1 MIAAPE
7 RTTRSPRTLRS
18 LLPRPRPRR
27 RVVAAVLGAWL
38 FLAVVSV
45 VALSLGDEPTSPP
58 ALWAALQG
66 RGPENT
72 VYAVL
77 DVRLP
82 RVVLAVVVG
91 AAFGVSG
98 GLSQS
103 VLRNP
108 LASPDVLGISAGAS
122 VAVVAVIA
130 IGSLG
135 GPVGIVPVPAA
146 ALAGGLAAAALIALL
161 ARDGAL
167 RGRRILLVGIALSAA
182 LTALTQFL
190 LTRIDVYDAQRS
202 AAWLTGSL
210 NARGWDEAT
219 PVLVGAALLVPAALV
234 LAHTNRAL
242 LFEDDVVAG
251 WGVRPGRAR
260 ATLLVIAVCLAAL
273 ATSAA
278 GPVAFVALVSGQV
291 ARRLAAVPDIPPLLA
306 GAAGASLVLV
316 ADTVART
323 ALPFQ
328 LPVGVLTG
336 LFGAPYLLYLL
347 QRRRSTRGTP

>member
-1 MIAAPE
+1 MTATDTHAGARSGAA
-7 RTTRSPRTLRS
+7 RR
-18 LLPRPRPRR
+18 LLPRPRPRG
-27 RVVAAVLGAWL
+27 RVVAAVLGAL
-38 FLAVVSV
+38 VLVVLVSAL
-45 VALSLGDEPTSPP
+45 ALSLGDQATAPA
-58 ALWAALQG
+58 ALWQALRG
-66 RGPENT
+66 LGPENT
-72 VYAVL
+72 VYAVHE
-77 DVRLP
+77 VRLP
-82 RVVLAVVVG
+82 RVVLALAVG
-91 AAFGVSG
+91 TAFGVAG

-130 IGSLG
+130 VGSLG
-135 GPVGIVPVPAA
+135 GPVGVVPIPVA
-146 ALAGGLAAAALIALL
+146 ALAGGLAAAGLIALL
-161 ARDGAL
+161 GRDGAL

-210 NARGWDEAT
+210 NARGWGEAT
-219 PVLVGAALLVPAALV
+219 PVLVGLAVLLPAALV
-234 LAHTNRAL
+234 LARTNRAL
-242 LFEDDVVAG
+242 LFEDEVVAG

-260 ATLLVIAVCLAAL
+260 GALLVIAVCLAAL

-278 GPVAFVALVSGQV
+278 GPVAFVALVAGQV
-291 ARRLAAVPDIPPLLA
+291 ARRVAGVPDIPPVLA
-306 GAAGASLVLV
+306 GVAGALLVLV

-323 ALPFQ
+323 ALPAQ

-336 LFGAPYLLYLL
+336 LVGAPYLLYLL
-347 QRRRSTRGTP
+347 QRRSSTRGTP

>member
-1 MIAAPE
+1 MIAAPPRRSV
-7 RTTRSPRTLRS
+7 RTVRS
-18 LLPRPRPRR
+18 LLPRPRPRP
-27 RVVAAVLGAWL
+27 RVVVAVLGTLL
-38 FLAVVSV
+38 FLVLVAAT
-45 VALSLGDEPTSPP
+45 ALSLGDEPTPP
-58 ALWAALQG
+58 GALWAALQG

-77 DVRLP
+77 EVRLP

-130 IGSLG
+130 VGSLG
-135 GPVGIVPVPAA
+135 GPVGIVPVPVA
-146 ALAGGLAAAALIALL
+146 ALAGGLAAAGLIALL

-190 LTRIDVYDAQRS
+190 LTQIDVYDAQRS

-210 NARGWDEAT
+210 NARGWGEAV
-219 PVLVGAALLVPAALV
+219 PVVVGVVVLVPAALV

-242 LFEDDVVAG
+242 LFDDEVVAG
-251 WGVRPGRAR
+251 WGVRPGLAR
-260 ATLLVIAVCLAAL
+260 AALLVIAVLLAAL

-328 LPVGVLTG
+328 LPVGVLTA
-336 LFGAPYLLYLL
+336 LVGAPYLLYLL
-347 QRRRSTRGTP
+347 QRPRSTRGTP

>member
-1 MIAAPE
+1 MA
-7 RTTRSPRTLRS
+7 
-18 LLPRPRPRR
+18 
-27 RVVAAVLGAWL
+27 
-38 FLAVVSV
+38 
-45 VALSLGDEPTSPP
+45 
-58 ALWAALQG
+58 
-66 RGPENT
+66 
-72 VYAVL
+72 
-77 DVRLP
+77 
-82 RVVLAVVVG
+82 VG
-91 AAFGVSG
+91 AAFGVAG

-122 VAVVAVIA
+122 VAVVSVIA

-135 GPVGIVPVPAA
+135 GPIGVVPIPVA
-146 ALAGGLAAAALIALL
+146 ALAGGLAAAGLIALL

-210 NARGWDEAT
+210 NARGWGEAV
-219 PVLVGAALLVPAALV
+219 PVVVGVAVLLPAALV

-251 WGVRPGRAR
+251 WGVRPGAAR
-260 ATLLVIAVCLAAL
+260 AALLVIAVLLAAL

-291 ARRLAAVPDIPPLLA
+291 ARRLAAVPDIPPVLA

-328 LPVGVLTG
+328 LPVGVLTA
-336 LFGAPYLLYLL
+336 LVGAPYLLYLL

>member
-1 MIAAPE
+1 VIAAPT
-7 RTTRSPRTLRS
+7 RTARSRNPVRS

-27 RVVAAVLGAWL
+27 RVVVAALGTL
-38 FLAVVSV
+38 LLLAVVSA
-45 VALSLGDEPTSPP
+45 VALSLGDEPTTPA
-58 ALWAALQG
+58 ALWEALHG

-77 DVRLP
+77 EVRQP
-82 RVVLAVVVG
+82 RVVLAMAVG
-91 AAFGVSG
+91 AAFGVAG

-122 VAVVAVIA
+122 VAVVSVIA

-135 GPVGIVPVPAA
+135 GPIGVVPIPVA
-146 ALAGGLAAAALIALL
+146 ALAGGLAAAGLIALL
-161 ARDGAL
+161 ARGGGL

-210 NARGWDEAT
+210 NARGWGEAT
-219 PVLVGAALLVPAALV
+219 PVLVGVAVLLPAALV

-242 LFEDDVVAG
+242 LFDDDVAAG

-260 ATLLVIAVCLAAL
+260 AVLLLIAVCLAAL

-291 ARRLAAVPDIPPLLA
+291 ARRLAAVPDIPPILA
-306 GAAGASLVLV
+306 AAAGASLVLV
-316 ADTVART
+316 ADTIART
-323 ALPFQ
+323 ALPSQ

-336 LFGAPYLLYLL
+336 LVGAPYLLYLL